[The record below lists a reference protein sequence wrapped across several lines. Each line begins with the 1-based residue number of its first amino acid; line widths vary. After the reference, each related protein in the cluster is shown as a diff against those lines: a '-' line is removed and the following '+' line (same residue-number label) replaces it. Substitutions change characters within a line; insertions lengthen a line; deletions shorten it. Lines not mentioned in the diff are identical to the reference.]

1 MTPHPGWSKEK
12 KCTLSGATPSHNY
25 HVLLELKEPTIEW
38 DDFQADLDDNRFY
51 DSTGVTEFDYFIE
64 EVNTTGVGA
73 TWIWIK
79 IPNSGTT
86 EFKMEYGNAGA
97 SKGSQAWT
105 GQIVLPSTAE
115 SGESGWD
122 EETELQDAYPLGDAT
137 PGGTGGSNVHTH
149 GTSGISY
156 GADAFSKKNTS
167 AGAYQ
172 VFTDDAD
179 HSHSPLANSDEYNHE
194 PPYKCLKYYKYTA
207 NKVPY
212 RFFPYLYGM
221 FDANPGGS
229 WSRLS
234 SDYDGKFIKG
244 VPSGGS
250 VGDSGGSA
258 THAVS
263 VQSDTF
269 TFTRSSGGTSSIST
283 KSSHSHIFYG
293 ADATLT
299 FPCVF
304 FLMYG
309 HASSWLDIP
318 KGLIGM
324 FLTAIPPLGWDAFTT
339 ANGCHVGAG
348 SSYSTQAA
356 SGLTHTHTS
365 NANTGSVGSTS
376 SMKHARD
383 GTPKYTMIGG
393 KHTHTVTGNVDNA
406 TAALKY
412 KKYVFGKRKSPSVTI
427 TLSDYP
433 ETVTNVSQS
442 ANLIGSMIM
451 IMNS

>member
-1 MTPHPGWSKEK
+1 
-12 KCTLSGATPSHNY
+12 
-25 HVLLELKEPTIEW
+25 
-38 DDFQADLDDNRFY
+38 
-51 DSTGVTEFDYFIE
+51 
-64 EVNTTGVGA
+64 
-73 TWIWIK
+73 
-79 IPNSGTT
+79 
-86 EFKMEYGNAGA
+86 
-97 SKGSQAWT
+97 
-105 GQIVLPSTAE
+105 
-115 SGESGWD
+115 
-122 EETELQDAYPLGDAT
+122 
-137 PGGTGGSNVHTH
+137 
-149 GTSGISY
+149 
-156 GADAFSKKNTS
+156 
-167 AGAYQ
+167 
-172 VFTDDAD
+172 
-179 HSHSPLANSDEYNHE
+179 
-194 PPYKCLKYYKYTA
+194 
-207 NKVPY
+207 
-212 RFFPYLYGM
+212 M

-250 VGDSGGSA
+250 IGDSGGSA

-263 VQSDTF
+263 VQTDTY
-269 TFTRSSGGTSSIST
+269 TFPQSYGGSSTVIS
-283 KSSHSHIFYG
+283 KSSHSHVGSG

-376 SMKHARD
+376 SMKY
-383 GTPKYTMIGG
+383 GTGTSKYTMIGG
-393 KHTHTVTGNVDNA
+393 SHTHTITGDVDNA
-406 TAALKY
+406 TPALKY
-412 KKYVFGKRKSPSVTI
+412 KKYVFGKRKSPSETI

-433 ETVTNVSQS
+433 PESPGNVSQN
-442 ANLIGSMIM
+442 ANLISAGILLL
-451 IMNS
+451 NS